1 MLSDK
6 VKVMAKQWLDL
17 GFELDARIRA
27 ETGDAL
33 GLYVQRRLHFLTNF
47 GRKLTKEQVKDLVG
61 PIILTG
67 TTENHDHYAF
77 MLGDAA
83 CVILLDKS
91 DSHGEPYDVGIN

>member
-6 VKVMAKQWLDL
+6 VKAMAKQWLDL

-33 GLYVQRRLHFLTNF
+33 GLYVRSWLHFIANS
-47 GRKLTKEQVKDLVG
+47 GCKLTKAQVEDIVG
-61 PIILTG
+61 PIILKG
-67 TTENHDHYAF
+67 TTENHAHYAF
-77 MLGDAA
+77 RLGDAT

-91 DSHGEPYDVGIN
+91 DSHGEPYDAGIN

>member
-33 GLYVQRRLHFLTNF
+33 GLYAQSWLHVIANS
-47 GRKLTKEQVKDLVG
+47 GHKLTKEQVEDIVG
-61 PIILTG
+61 PIRFSCA
-67 TTENHDHYAF
+67 TELNDHYA
-77 MLGDAA
+77 LCLAT
-83 CVILLDKS
+83 
-91 DSHGEPYDVGIN
+91 